1 MSVALERI
9 KRALK
14 IEAPKRGYKAVT
26 FDDGHMNVYGNYEGL
41 IYVWVWKGLACT
53 HTEDFMRSID
63 FSDRWDGEGDPSE
76 VARRWINAFF
86 REGAKSGIQVDCAV
100 DVVAR
105 GLLSSLPREFQREN
119 YPEIGEHDWDEVV
132 ECANEILEGMAPSA
146 DAFLTALGLLAS
158 RTSPSTETE

>member
-1 MSVALERI
+1 MNALETVI
-9 KRALK
+9 FHIANEMA
-14 IEAPKRGYKAVT
+14 IRGC
-26 FDDGHMNVYGNYEGL
+26 VYGATDTTIEVIGDYGDNMVVCVHDCVVVCE
-41 IYVWVWKGLACT
+41 ID
-53 HTEDFMRSID
+53 DFQGSID
-63 FSDRWDGEGDPSE
+63 YSDTWDGEGDPSE

-158 RTSPSTETE
+158 RTSTETE